1 MDKLMENNWFLKGI
15 SLLLACM
22 LFMSAT
28 LTEKNTTSSIL
39 PFVNESKETLTDYP
53 ITLKYDEEKYIVSG
67 IPQGGVK
74 VKLEGPKAAVATAKA
89 KSQFNIP
96 VDLRDRPEGTY
107 EVSLKANGLPDDVKG
122 IVQPATI
129 KVTLHEKAKKYVHV
143 DLKLSNEDQMPAGAT
158 IEKSSIKPDTVEV
171 VGTKEE
177 IESISSAKAYID
189 LKGVNKTVTKT
200 ADVTLY
206 NKEGKRLNVKTNPS
220 KISVTVNVATQA
232 TANNVEKTVPLTYSK
247 KGNLP
252 EGLAVTNISV
262 EPKEVTIAGP
272 KDILDN
278 IQSIEGVE
286 VDLSQLT
293 DSTTFDASVLLPKGV
308 TSAKP
313 NQVKVSVGVQK
324 VKQTKSKT
332 IDGIPIQK
340 NGIPNDVTAQLL
352 SPQDG
357 KISVDISGE
366 ASIVDKITAAQIT
379 AAINLQNV
387 SPGTKDV
394 SIQVSG
400 PGNISIEAKQKSA
413 KVTIVK
419 KEKPDKEVQ
428 GNIEPPD
435 SKNNQ
440 ENQTEKPKNPEPD
453 PEKDQE
459 KDKNKEQEQ
468 DKEKDKENDQETS
481 QEPTVDNQKE
491 HEKGANNNG

>member
-1 MDKLMENNWFLKGI
+1 MDKLMENHWFLKGI

-28 LTEKNTTSSIL
+28 LTEKNTTSGIL
-39 PFVNESKETLTDYP
+39 PFANDTKETLTNYE
-53 ITLKYDEEKYIVSG
+53 INLKYDEEKYIVSG
-67 IPQGGVK
+67 IPAEGVK
-74 VKLEGPKAAVATAKA
+74 VKLEGPKASVATAKA
-89 KSQFNIP
+89 KKQFDIP
-96 VDLRDRPEGTY
+96 IDLRDSPKGTY
-107 EVSLKANGLPDDVKG
+107 EISLKTNGLPDDVKG
-122 IVQPATI
+122 TVQPSTI
-129 KVTLHEKAKKYVHV
+129 KVTLHEKARKYVHV

-158 IEKSSIKPDTVEV
+158 LEKSSIKPDTVEV

-177 IESISSAKAYID
+177 IESISSAKAYVD

-200 ADVTLY
+200 PEVTLY
-206 NKEGKRLNVKTNPS
+206 NKEGKRLNVRTSPS
-220 KISVTVNVATQA
+220 KISVTLNVATQT
-232 TANNVEKTVPLTYSK
+232 TANNTEKTVPVTYTK
-247 KGNLP
+247 KGSLA

-262 EPKEVTIAGP
+262 EPREVTIAGP

-278 IQSIEGVE
+278 IQSLEGVE

-293 DSTTFDASVLLPKGV
+293 ESTTFDASVLLPKGV

-324 VKQTKSKT
+324 TKQTKTKT

-340 NGIPNDVTAQLL
+340 NGLSKDVTAQLI

-379 AAINLQNV
+379 AVINLQNV
-387 SPGTKDV
+387 SSGTKDI

-400 PGNISIEAKQKSA
+400 PDNISIEPKQKSA

-428 GNIEPPD
+428 GNGQQPD
-435 SKNNQ
+435 SNTNQ
-440 ENQTEKPKNPEPD
+440 ENQNEKPKNPESN
-453 PEKDQE
+453 QE
-459 KDKNKEQEQ
+459 KETEQENNQNQNQ
-468 DKEKDKENDQETS
+468 DKETS
-481 QEPTVDNQKE
+481 QEPTVDNHNQKE
-491 HEKGANNNG
+491 QEKGANHNG

>member
-1 MDKLMENNWFLKGI
+1 MDKLMENHWFLKGI

-28 LTEKNTTSSIL
+28 LTEKNTTSGIL
-39 PFVNESKETLTDYP
+39 PFANDTKETLTNYE
-53 ITLKYDEEKYIVSG
+53 INLKYDEEKYIVSG
-67 IPQGGVK
+67 IPAEGVK
-74 VKLEGPKAAVATAKA
+74 VKLEGPKASVATAKA
-89 KSQFNIP
+89 KKQFDIP
-96 VDLRDRPEGTY
+96 IDLRDSPKGTY
-107 EVSLKANGLPDDVKG
+107 EISLKTNGLPDDVKG
-122 IVQPATI
+122 TVQPSTI
-129 KVTLHEKAKKYVHV
+129 KVTLHEKARKYVHV

-158 IEKSSIKPDTVEV
+158 LEKSSIKPDTVEV

-177 IESISSAKAYID
+177 IESISSAKAYVD

-200 ADVTLY
+200 PEVTLY
-206 NKEGKRLNVKTNPS
+206 NKEGKRLNVRTSPS
-220 KISVTVNVATQA
+220 KISVTLNVATQT
-232 TANNVEKTVPLTYSK
+232 TANNTEKTVPVTYTK
-247 KGNLP
+247 KGSLA

-262 EPKEVTIAGP
+262 EPREVTIAGP

-278 IQSIEGVE
+278 IQSLEGVE

-293 DSTTFDASVLLPKGV
+293 ESTTFDASVLLPKGV

-324 VKQTKSKT
+324 TKQTKTKT

-340 NGIPNDVTAQLL
+340 NGLSKDVTAQLI

-379 AAINLQNV
+379 AVINLQNV
-387 SPGTKDV
+387 SSGTKDI

-400 PGNISIEAKQKSA
+400 PGNISIEPKQKSA

-428 GNIEPPD
+428 GNGQQLD
-435 SKNNQ
+435 SNTNQ
-440 ENQTEKPKNPEPD
+440 ENQNEKPKNPESN
-453 PEKDQE
+453 QE
-459 KDKNKEQEQ
+459 KETEQENNQNQ
-468 DKEKDKENDQETS
+468 DKDKDKENS
-481 QEPTVDNQKE
+481 QEPTVDNHNQKE
-491 HEKGANNNG
+491 QEKGANHNG

>member
-1 MDKLMENNWFLKGI
+1 MDKLMENHWFLKGI

-22 LFMSAT
+22 LCMSAT
-28 LTEKNTTSSIL
+28 LTEKNTTSGIL
-39 PFVNESKETLTDYP
+39 PFANDTKETLTNYE
-53 ITLKYDEEKYIVSG
+53 INLKYDEEKYIVSG
-67 IPQGGVK
+67 IPAEGVK
-74 VKLEGPKAAVATAKA
+74 VKLEGPKASVATAKA
-89 KSQFNIP
+89 KKQFDIP
-96 VDLRDRPEGTY
+96 IDLRDSPKGTY
-107 EVSLKANGLPDDVKG
+107 EISLKTNGLPDDVKG
-122 IVQPATI
+122 TVQPSTI
-129 KVTLHEKAKKYVHV
+129 KVTLHEKARKYVHV

-158 IEKSSIKPDTVEV
+158 LEKSSLKPDTVEV

-177 IESISSAKAYID
+177 IESISSAKAYVD

-200 ADVTLY
+200 PEVTLY
-206 NKEGKRLNVKTNPS
+206 NKEGKRLNVRTSPS
-220 KISVTVNVATQA
+220 KISVTLNVATQT
-232 TANNVEKTVPLTYSK
+232 TANNTEKTVPVTYTK
-247 KGNLP
+247 KGSLA

-262 EPKEVTIAGP
+262 EPREVTIVGP

-278 IQSIEGVE
+278 IQSLEGVE

-293 DSTTFDASVLLPKGV
+293 ESTTFDASVLLPKGV

-324 VKQTKSKT
+324 TKQTKTKT

-340 NGIPNDVTAQLL
+340 NGLSKDVTAQLL

-379 AAINLQNV
+379 AVINLQNV
-387 SPGTKDV
+387 SPGTKDI

-400 PGNISIEAKQKSA
+400 PGNISIEPKQKSA

-428 GNIEPPD
+428 GNGQQPD
-435 SKNNQ
+435 SNTDQ
-440 ENQTEKPKNPEPD
+440 ENQNEKPKNPEPD
-453 PEKDQE
+453 SE
-459 KDKNKEQEQ
+459 KEQEKNQNQNENQ
-468 DKEKDKENDQETS
+468 DKDKDKETS
-481 QEPTVDNQKE
+481 QEPTVDNHNQKE
-491 HEKGANNNG
+491 QEKGANHNG